1 MTLNSENCNR
11 VPTPVKQVIE
21 EMDGFNWDNANAVIS
36 DLIPLPPC
44 LRSNLSGVLDK
55 SACYPNIDEE
65 FGFEES
71 LSHAILDLHELESS
85 SGDLKIDV
93 VTSNSTNKTDADSTI
108 DSKHLTKHQESNL
121 VMRNENIIS
130 PQSLSPQSYQPD
142 MINPSLKQ
150 THAFLDCTGNPNIH
164 KRLMTSPECSKQ
176 TFVAPNSSHRPKI
189 FEIVFENT
197 SRQKKPKLH
206 STIGSASI
214 SFGHKSSS
222 GWELDE
228 EAMAEVK
235 EMVYMQAAMR
245 PINLE
250 LEEPAEKLKRKN
262 VRVSSDPQ
270 TVAARHRR
278 EKISER
284 LRVLQRLVPGGSK
297 LDTASML
304 DEAASYVKFL
314 QSLVR
319 GLENLDPTVST
330 MFSAISNPIDHHT
343 SLSSDKTL
351 KETQIHY
358 Y

>member
-1 MTLNSENCNR
+1 
-11 VPTPVKQVIE
+11 
-21 EMDGFNWDNANAVIS
+21 MDGFNWDNANAVIS

-44 LRSNLSGVLDK
+44 LQSNLSGVLVK
-55 SACYPNIDEE
+55 SACYPNID
-65 FGFEES
+65 EES

-85 SGDLKIDV
+85 SRDLKIDV
-93 VTSNSTNKTDADSTI
+93 VTSNSMNKTDADSI
-108 DSKHLTKHQESNL
+108 DSKHLAKYQESNL
-121 VMRNENIIS
+121 AMRNNGNIIS
-130 PQSLSPQSYQPD
+130 PQSLLSQSYQPN

-150 THAFLDCTGNPNIH
+150 KLEFLHCSGNPNIH
-164 KRLMTSPECSKQ
+164 KRRMNSPQCPKQ
-176 TFVAPNSSHRPKI
+176 TFVAPNSSHRPNR
-189 FEIVFENT
+189 FEIVFQNM
-197 SRQKKPKLH
+197 SRPKKPKLQH
-206 STIGSASI
+206 SSIEPASI
-214 SFGHKSSS
+214 SFGHKNSC

-319 GLENLDPTVST
+319 GLENLDPTVGT
-330 MFSAISNPIDHHT
+330 MFSAISNPIDHHA

>member
-1 MTLNSENCNR
+1 MTLKSENCNR
-11 VPTPVKQVIE
+11 VLTPVKQVIE

-44 LRSNLSGVLDK
+44 LQSNLSGVLVK

-71 LSHAILDLHELESS
+71 LSHAILDPHELESS
-85 SGDLKIDV
+85 SRDLKIDE
-93 VTSNSTNKTDADSTI
+93 VTSDSTNKTDADSI
-108 DSKHLTKHQESNL
+108 DSKHLAKHQESNL
-121 VMRNENIIS
+121 VMRNNGNIIS
-130 PQSLSPQSYQPD
+130 PQSLLSQSYQPN

-150 THAFLDCTGNPNIH
+150 KHEFLHCSGNPNIH
-164 KRLMTSPECSKQ
+164 KRRMNSPQCPKQ
-176 TFVAPNSSHRPKI
+176 TFVAPNSSHRPKR
-189 FEIVFENT
+189 FEIVFENM
-197 SRQKKPKLH
+197 SRPKKPKLQH
-206 STIGSASI
+206 SSIEPASI
-214 SFGHKSSS
+214 SFGHKSSC

-304 DEAASYVKFL
+304 DEAANYVKFL

-319 GLENLDPTVST
+319 GLDLFN
-330 MFSAISNPIDHHT
+330 AISNPIDHHA